1 MGLRLAGFFFT
12 AQTEQTEMAGRH
24 SGRRSTRNVRPVMK
38 LTKVSENFFSCN
50 KSDNKLGMKS
60 FFYHEEILFSPPD
73 PSVSNR
79 SLGRSPRQSA

>member
-24 SGRRSTRNVRPVMK
+24 SGRRSTRSVGPVK
-38 LTKVSENFFSCN
+38 LTKVSEIFFSCN